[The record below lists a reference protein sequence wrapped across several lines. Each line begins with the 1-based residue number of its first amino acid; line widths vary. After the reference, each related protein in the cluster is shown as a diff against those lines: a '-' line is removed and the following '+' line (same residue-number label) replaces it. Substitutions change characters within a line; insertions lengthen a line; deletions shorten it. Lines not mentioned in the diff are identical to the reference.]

1 MKNNRGFTLVELIA
15 VITLLSAIIL
25 VTVPVIINTIKK
37 NDLKLSEGFENAL
50 KQAAEFYVERNRDN
64 FPDLNNIGGN
74 IEIPTE
80 DLVKAGYLKQDLEN
94 PIDNSSVLKYKVII
108 EVGNDNIFIYR
119 VERENEKNN

>member
-37 NDLKLSEGFENAL
+37 NDLKLSENFENSL

-80 DLVKAGYLKQDLEN
+80 DLVKAGYLKRDLEN